1 MLLTSIIHLE
11 KISVELTTKK
21 LFGFKHQRRRGPDAS
36 YRFALRRTNE
46 ELKEAI
52 EDGLLGELSCSFF
65 HCKMKKSIGL
75 IFFPILGETLT
86 SFKTF
91 KKATSKRGQICP
103 G

>member
-75 IFFPILGETLT
+75 IFLGETLT

-91 KKATSKRGQICP
+91 KKATSTRGKIYP